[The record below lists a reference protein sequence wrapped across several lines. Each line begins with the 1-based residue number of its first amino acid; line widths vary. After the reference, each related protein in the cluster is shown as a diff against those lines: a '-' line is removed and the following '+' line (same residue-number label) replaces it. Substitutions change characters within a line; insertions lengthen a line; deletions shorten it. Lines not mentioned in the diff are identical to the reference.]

1 MMEKEDIF
9 GRFIVLELDSNSI
22 VWPLGFRLPHC
33 TAVSPNRPPEALHR
47 FFAGLTEYA
56 FQTRMGVVDTTL
68 IDYVT
73 DLLVRFVRYDA
84 LLSLRNLSG
93 QRVDAVAH
101 MLVEA
106 EARVGDAR
114 RKAHRHIG
122 DFTLFWTGVYPE
134 TLRSSRAGHA
144 HDFFQ
149 DYCEHGKR
157 AYYIASTIEV
167 PPPDDEAEVLQRLS
181 HEFDLCAYGLG
192 EVRRE
197 WERREPDAGTGPIVI
212 E

>member
-1 MMEKEDIF
+1 M
-9 GRFIVLELDSNSI
+9 
-22 VWPLGFRLPHC
+22 
-33 TAVSPNRPPEALHR
+33 SPNRPPDALHR

-56 FQTRMGVVDTTL
+56 FQTRMGVADTTL

-134 TLRSSRAGHA
+134 TLRSSRASHG

-157 AYYIASTIEV
+157 AYYIASTI
-167 PPPDDEAEVLQRLS
+167 PTSGDKLDENALLERLS
-181 HEFDLCAYGLG
+181 HEFELCVYGLG

-197 WERREPDAGTGPIVI
+197 WERREQDGERPGKPFMI

>member
-1 MMEKEDIF
+1 M
-9 GRFIVLELDSNSI
+9 
-22 VWPLGFRLPHC
+22 
-33 TAVSPNRPPEALHR
+33 TPNRPPEALRR

-56 FQTRMGVVDTTL
+56 FETRMGVADTRL
-68 IDYVT
+68 IDYLT

-84 LLSLRNLSG
+84 LLSMRSLEGERL
-93 QRVDAVAH
+93 DAVAR
-101 MLVEA
+101 MLLVA
-106 EARVGDAR
+106 EARLGDAR

-134 TLRSSRAGHA
+134 TLRSSRRGQA
-144 HDFFQ
+144 HDYFH

-157 AYYIASTIEV
+157 AYHIASGIPLGEL
-167 PPPDDEAEVLQRLS
+167 DDEAEVLQRLS
-181 HEFDLCAYGLG
+181 DEFDLCTYGLG

-197 WERREPDAGTGPIVI
+197 WERRDADSGAGPIVI

>member
-1 MMEKEDIF
+1 
-9 GRFIVLELDSNSI
+9 
-22 VWPLGFRLPHC
+22 
-33 TAVSPNRPPEALHR
+33 VSPNRPPEALTR

-56 FQTRMGVVDTTL
+56 FETRMGVADTRL
-68 IDYVT
+68 IDYLT

-84 LLSLRNLSG
+84 LLSLRNLTG
-93 QRVDAVAH
+93 QRLDAVAN
-101 MLVEA
+101 MLLEA
-106 EARVGDAR
+106 DARIGDAR

-134 TLRSSRAGHA
+134 TLRSARHGQQ
-144 HDFFQ
+144 HDYFQ

-157 AYYIASTIEV
+157 AYFIASTIPQGE
-167 PPPDDEAEVLQRLS
+167 PDDEAELLQRLS

-197 WERREPDAGTGPIVI
+197 WERREPETGAGPIVL

>member
-1 MMEKEDIF
+1 
-9 GRFIVLELDSNSI
+9 
-22 VWPLGFRLPHC
+22 
-33 TAVSPNRPPEALHR
+33 
-47 FFAGLTEYA
+47 
-56 FQTRMGVVDTTL
+56 MGVADTRLT
-68 IDYVT
+68 DYLT

-84 LLSLRNLSG
+84 LLSLRNLAG
-93 QRVDAVAH
+93 QRLDAVAH
-101 MLVEA
+101 MLLEA

-122 DFTLFWTGVYPE
+122 DYTLFWTGLYPE
-134 TLRSSRAGHA
+134 TLRSSRPGHH
-144 HDFFQ
+144 HDYFH

-157 AYYIASTIEV
+157 AYRIASTISIGE
-167 PPPDDEAEVLQRLS
+167 PDEEADVLERLS

-197 WERREPDAGTGPIVI
+197 WERREPEAGTGPIVI